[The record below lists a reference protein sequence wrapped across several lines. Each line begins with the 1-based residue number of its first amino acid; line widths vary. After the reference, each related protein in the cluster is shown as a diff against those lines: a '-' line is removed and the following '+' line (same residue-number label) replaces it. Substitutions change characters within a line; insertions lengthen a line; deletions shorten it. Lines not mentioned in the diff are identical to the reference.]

1 MGAAGWL
8 FNPLVFLA
16 KQGFEKRVAGHRPS
30 KLEEST
36 GCDASAEGYY
46 SGHRSWTVSTN
57 HLYLLL
63 VLLVAAERFVELA
76 ISRRHEKALIARG
89 GREAGAEH
97 FPLMAVF
104 HTLFLIACPL
114 EVFLL
119 DRPFVP
125 ALGLP
130 MLALLVGAMA
140 LRYWAIATLGEHWTA
155 RVIVVPQA
163 PPVTGGPYR
172 FARHP
177 NYLAV
182 VVEMFAMPLVH
193 TAWVTAIVASLGNA
207 AILRLRIRAEEE
219 ALAAAGSY
227 RSAFAGRPR
236 FLPGLGGRG

>member
-1 MGAAGWL
+1 M
-8 FNPLVFLA
+8 
-16 KQGFEKRVAGHRPS
+16 S
-30 KLEEST
+30 S
-36 GCDASAEGYY
+36 
-46 SGHRSWTVSTN
+46 RS
-57 HLYLLL
+57 LYLLL
-63 VLLVAAERFVELA
+63 LLAIVLERLVELFV
-76 ISRRHEKALIARG
+76 SRRHEKALFARG
-89 GREAGAEH
+89 GKEAGAEH
-97 FPLMAVF
+97 FPLMVVF

-119 DRPFVP
+119 ERPFVP

-130 MLALLVGAMA
+130 MLALLAGAMA

-155 RVIVVPQA
+155 RVIVVPGA

-193 TAWVTAIVASLGNA
+193 TAWVTAVVASLGNA

-219 ALAAAGSY
+219 ALAAAGDY
-227 RSAFAGRPR
+227 QAALGARPR